1 MNPEW
6 ISAIANGVTAI
17 GVFLAWAQIRTMNV
31 QTLAINKQ
39 AKDDHERSRREKAV
53 ALLAQWSS
61 SLTHKSS
68 ITRKLVETMDEHQ
81 SRDLFKQ
88 NSISMRDDQKAL
100 TSTAVPN
107 WDASSKKLTEKESTE
122 VRWVTVSYL
131 NALESVLASWR
142 HNVADR
148 AILEEQFGY
157 LVSHEEG
164 HFILERFR
172 VASGGDKTFPAIG
185 EFANHIRDSRK
196 TPAPGKPPL

>member
-1 MNPEW
+1 
-6 ISAIANGVTAI
+6 V
-17 GVFLAWAQIRTMNV
+17 QIRAMNA
-31 QTLAINKQ
+31 QTLAISKQ

-68 ITRKLVETMDEHQ
+68 ITRKLVEAMDEQQ

-88 NSISMRDDQKAL
+88 NSISIRDDQKAL
-100 TSTAVPN
+100 TATAVEN
-107 WDASSKKLTEKESTE
+107 WDMTSNKLTEKESTE
-122 VRWVTVSYL
+122 IRWVTVSYL

-172 VASGGDKTFPAIG
+172 VASGGNKTFPAIG
-185 EFANHIRDSRK
+185 EFADHIRDSR
-196 TPAPGKPPL
+196 TNRVPGKPPL

>member
-6 ISAIANGVTAI
+6 ISAIANAVTAL
-17 GVFLAWAQIRTMNV
+17 GVLLALAQIRIMNA
-31 QTLAINKQ
+31 QTRAIDSQ
-39 AKDDHERSRREKAV
+39 AKDDHERSRRETSV

-68 ITRKLVETMDEHQ
+68 ITRKLVETMDERQ

-88 NSISMRDDQKAL
+88 NKVSIRDDQKAL
-100 TSTAVPN
+100 VSTAVPD
-107 WDASSKKLTEKESTE
+107 WDEKSNSLTAKESTE

-148 AILEEQFGY
+148 TILEEQFGY
-157 LVSHEEG
+157 LVSPEEG
-164 HFILERFR
+164 HFILENFR
-172 VASGGDKTFPAIG
+172 VASGGNKTFPAIG
-185 EFANHIRDSRK
+185 EFVNHIRDSRPNR
-196 TPAPGKPPL
+196 TPGKPPL